1 MPDGT
6 RVDRHP
12 TLVGSVIRVKPH
24 NGSRAGEVLSF
35 IAVKPQQ
42 ADMPHSYD
50 LTGEWTYRSFR
61 NEAQG
66 PPPRPNG
73 LILQEALLKLESKLE
88 TIPERRDPRGD
99 LTPGY
104 TKTTLGGTIEFGSGR
119 VLDIK
124 GEVDPSPLERGQPQ
138 EFTFSATGR
147 PGTATANWQYEY
159 HGDMTRD
166 WPKADKQVP
175 ALVGSVMRVK
185 AHGEAAP
192 AGFVYPFI
200 AVKQ

>member
-1 MPDGT
+1 
-6 RVDRHP
+6 
-12 TLVGSVIRVKPH
+12 VGSVIRVKPH

-42 ADMPHSYD
+42 ADMPHNYD

-61 NEAQG
+61 NDAQG

-73 LILQEALLKLESKLE
+73 LIVQEALLTLQTKLE
-88 TIPERRDPRGD
+88 TN
-99 LTPGY
+99 
-104 TKTTLGGTIEFGSGR
+104 TKTTLGGTIEWSGR
-119 VLDIK
+119 VLEIK
-124 GEVDPSPLERGQPQ
+124 GEVDASPLERGQPPA
-138 EFTFSATGR
+138 FIFSATGR
-147 PGTATANWQYEY
+147 PGTATAGWQYEY

-192 AGFVYPFI
+192 AGYVYPFI
-200 AVKQ
+200 AVKQS